1 MQTEEIIQK
10 RLHMS
15 KRTKVLTH
23 ALLEMYHNDF
33 DPDAPIPDMD
43 LDVGGAHATR
53 VLHSA
58 RALTFSHLVR
68 L

>member
-1 MQTEEIIQK
+1 
-10 RLHMS
+10 MS

-43 LDVGGAHATR
+43 TDVGGARAAR
-53 VLHSA
+53 ALHWA
-58 RALTFSHLVR
+58 RALTVSR
-68 L
+68 LLRLCRGAGTHD